1 MEILNLHASVKS
13 IIMTCIHMQ
22 FIQTLATSMTKVKS
36 VCNLPHFSNNSASGN
51 FISVIRS
58 DNADTNYKK
67 LIFKFE

>member
-1 MEILNLHASVKS
+1 
-13 IIMTCIHMQ
+13 MQ
-22 FIQTLATSMTKVKS
+22 ALATSMTKVKS

-67 LIFKFE
+67 LIFKFK